1 MHVTSYYLYATNFP
15 ALPQILPFDFGE
27 ETVDSGD
34 PASVTCTVV
43 KGDLPVEIVWLHNN
57 RTIRNENGVSILKRR
72 KVSTLDIDSVSP
84 ENAGEYTC
92 LAKNTA
98 GSTSYTAVLNVNGA

>member
-1 MHVTSYYLYATNFP
+1 M
-15 ALPQILPFDFGE
+15 PFDFGE

-43 KGDLPVEIVWLHNN
+43 KGDLPVEIVWLHNDK
-57 RTIRNENGVSILKRR
+57 IIKNENGVSILNRR

-84 ENAGEYTC
+84 EDVGVYTC
-92 LAKNTA
+92 LAKNAA
-98 GSTSYTAVLNVNGA
+98 GSTFHAATLNVNGTI